1 MKLITYQTIVAE
13 VKKLCIEA
21 NYFLGDDV
29 KTALKTAW
37 HNEISPL
44 GKEILSALYRNSLI
58 ASEEQVPIC
67 QDTGTA
73 VVFLEIGQDVRI
85 EGGYIYDAVN
95 EGVRQGYTEGYLRK
109 SMVNHPLCRRNTGDN
124 TPAIIHAEIVP
135 GNQLAITVAPKG
147 GGSENMSALA
157 MLTPSAGW
165 TGVKQFVIET
175 VRKAG
180 ANPCPPLIVGV
191 GIGGNFEKAAL
202 LAKKSLLREVG
213 SPNRDAE
220 LAELE
225 KELIKEINNLGIGPQ
240 GFGGSVTALAVHIE
254 LYPCHIAS
262 LPVAVNL
269 NCHVARH
276 KSVIL

>member
-1 MKLITYQTIVAE
+1 
-13 VKKLCIEA
+13 
-21 NYFLGDDV
+21 
-29 KTALKTAW
+29 
-37 HNEISPL
+37 
-44 GKEILSALYRNSLI
+44 
-58 ASEEQVPIC
+58 
-67 QDTGTA
+67 
-73 VVFLEIGQDVRI
+73 
-85 EGGYIYDAVN
+85 
-95 EGVRQGYTEGYLRK
+95 
-109 SMVNHPLCRRNTGDN
+109 
-124 TPAIIHAEIVP
+124 
-135 GNQLAITVAPKG
+135 
-147 GGSENMSALA
+147 MSALA